1 MREYDRGGGFEF
13 EVAVDGREFV
23 VARKFGCLPGVVPT
37 PGRGVPLVV
46 AENPRAGVVAGFCAW
61 FREGGRP
68 REVLGAL
75 TIGLDGRAPGPT
87 DCENFEAPLGR
98 GNPASPLARGPFAV

>member
-13 EVAVDGREFV
+13 EVV
-23 VARKFGCLPGVVPT
+23 VARKFGLPGVVPT
-37 PGRGVPLVV
+37 PGRGVPLVL
-46 AENPRAGVVAGFCAW
+46 AENPRAGVVAGFGAW

-68 REVLGAL
+68 REVLPL
-75 TIGLDGRAPGPT
+75 EIGLDGRAPGPT

-98 GNPASPLARGPFAV
+98 GKPASPLARGPFAV